1 MIFRETSIEGVHLI
15 ELERREDD
23 RGFFARV
30 FCEEEFRQHGLSTR
44 FVQVND
50 SLAATRGTLRGM
62 HYQLAPKAET
72 KLVRCIRG
80 ALHDVVIDL
89 REGSPSFG
97 ASFAAELSAENRRMM
112 YVPKGFAHGFITLE
126 PDSEAIYFSDEF
138 YAPELERII
147 RWDDPRFAVDWPLEP
162 VVLSH
167 KDRSQADFDPDHH
180 LCVPPAGGAEGRR

>member
-1 MIFRETSIEGVHLI
+1 
-15 ELERREDD
+15 
-23 RGFFARV
+23 
-30 FCEEEFRQHGLSTR
+30 
-44 FVQVND
+44 
-50 SLAATRGTLRGM
+50 
-62 HYQLAPKAET
+62 
-72 KLVRCIRG
+72 VRCIRG

-126 PDSEAIYFSDEF
+126 PDSEVIYFSDEF

-162 VVLSH
+162 VVLSD

-180 LCVPPAGGAEGRR
+180 LRVPPAGGAEGRR